1 MTGTSEE
8 NLFPNI
14 IKGSTAL
21 LTVMALIAFLFFSAK
36 TAYGVIAGGLIAVFN
51 FIWMRKA
58 LEQILGILPESPV
71 RHSFF
76 RFVARISTTGFAI
89 YLILRSQLVS
99 LPGLLA
105 GLSIIVVN
113 IIALSI
119 YRASR
124 TGG

>member
-8 NLFPNI
+8 NLFPII
-14 IKGSTAL
+14 IKGSIAL
-21 LTVMALIAFLFFSAK
+21 LTLMTAIAFLFFSAK
-36 TAYGVIAGGLIAVFN
+36 TACGVIAGGTIAILN
-51 FIWMRKA
+51 FVWMRKA
-58 LEQILGILPESPV
+58 LEQILGLLPENPV

-76 RFVARISTTGFAI
+76 RFIARISATGFAVF
-89 YLILRSQLVS
+89 LALRSQLVS

-105 GLSIIVVN
+105 GLSIIVIN